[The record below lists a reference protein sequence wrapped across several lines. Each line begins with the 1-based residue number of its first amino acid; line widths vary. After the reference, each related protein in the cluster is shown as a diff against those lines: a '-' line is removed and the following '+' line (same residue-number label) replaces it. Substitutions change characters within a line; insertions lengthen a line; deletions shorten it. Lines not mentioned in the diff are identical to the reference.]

1 MQQGLGGC
9 EVTFEVCCKIIAR
22 LVTKLSHRLQD
33 HQFVFSVPRLLVCS
47 RKLSILTQSKLGIT
61 MDAEGTSSAE
71 LFVAETPPGAVPV
84 SRNQQKR
91 LIKEEHRRLSKL
103 RKKEESKKRKREE
116 KSVAE
121 PQDDDDDVVDNHTPA
136 LSEEGKVVY
145 PPHDAAAKK
154 ERKQKEAEEFAAK
167 CASNFSVILDC
178 AWEDKHNESTM
189 KSLTQQIMFCYGIN
203 RKHECPAAMY
213 MTGVGPQVTTNL
225 NKSNFSNWQGVTITS
240 EEYIAHPHFSLEPQ
254 PAQNSDG
261 STNNI
266 KQLVYLTSD
275 AEETL
280 ETLDPRCAY
289 IIGGIVD
296 RNRHKFATFNKANAQ
311 NVRVAKLPIK
321 ENFALAATHILTVNH
336 VYNILL
342 NYAKYQDW
350 VQAIKEVMPSR
361 KGPVEKGGAEK
372 EGEEDAGADNV
383 DVAADADY
391 KE

>member
-1 MQQGLGGC
+1 
-9 EVTFEVCCKIIAR
+9 
-22 LVTKLSHRLQD
+22 
-33 HQFVFSVPRLLVCS
+33 
-47 RKLSILTQSKLGIT
+47 
-61 MDAEGTSSAE
+61 MDAEGTTSGTTELSVTAPSA
-71 LFVAETPPGAVPV
+71 APV

-103 RKKEESKKRKREE
+103 KKKEESKKRKREE
-116 KSVAE
+116 KSAGE
-121 PQDDDDDVVDNHTPA
+121 PQNDAAGERHATA
-136 LSEEGKVVY
+136 SAEEGAVVY

-167 CASNFSVILDC
+167 CATNFSVILDC

-203 RKHECPAAMY
+203 RRHECPAAMY
-213 MTGVGPQVTTNL
+213 MTGVGPLVTANL
-225 NKSNFSNWQGVTITS
+225 NKSNFSHWQGVTITS
-240 EEYIAHPHFSLEPQ
+240 EDYIVHPHFSLEPQ

-261 STNNI
+261 SANTI

-280 ETLDPRCAY
+280 ETLDPHCAY

-296 RNRHKFATFNKANAQ
+296 RNRHKFATFNKANSQ
-311 NVRVAKLPIK
+311 HVRVAKLPIK

-361 KGPVEKGGAEK
+361 KGPVEKGSAEK
-372 EGEEDAGADNV
+372 DEVEDDGADPSNN
-383 DVAADADY
+383 ADNADNA
-391 KE
+391 

>member
-1 MQQGLGGC
+1 MDS
-9 EVTFEVCCKIIAR
+9 T
-22 LVTKLSHRLQD
+22 
-33 HQFVFSVPRLLVCS
+33 
-47 RKLSILTQSKLGIT
+47 SK
-61 MDAEGTSSAE
+61 TSSTELVATAE
-71 LFVAETPPGAVPV
+71 FPPSTTVTV

-103 RKKEESKKRKREE
+103 KKKEESKKRKREE
-116 KSVAE
+116 KSTDADTTTDNARAPAE
-121 PQDDDDDVVDNHTPA
+121 TGAVM
-136 LSEEGKVVY
+136 Y

-167 CASNFSVILDC
+167 CATNFSIILDC

-203 RKHECPAAMY
+203 RRHDCPASMY
-213 MTGVGPQVTTNL
+213 MTGVGPLVTANL
-225 NKSNFSNWQGVTITS
+225 NKSNFSHWQGVTITA
-240 EEYIAHPHFSLEPQ
+240 EDYIAHPHFSLEPQ
-254 PAQNSDG
+254 PEQNEEG
-261 STNNI
+261 STNPI

-280 ETLDPRCAY
+280 ETLDPHCAY

-296 RNRHKFATFNKANAQ
+296 RNKHKFATFNKAKSQ

-350 VQAIKEVMPSR
+350 VQAIREVMPAR
-361 KGPVEKGGAEK
+361 KGPVEKESAVT
-372 EGEEDAGADNV
+372 EGDADASANDADNTV
-383 DVAADADY
+383 DNA
-391 KE
+391 EEENNES

>member
-1 MQQGLGGC
+1 M
-9 EVTFEVCCKIIAR
+9 E
-22 LVTKLSHRLQD
+22 
-33 HQFVFSVPRLLVCS
+33 
-47 RKLSILTQSKLGIT
+47 
-61 MDAEGTSSAE
+61 AEGTTSGTTELLVTAPSA
-71 LFVAETPPGAVPV
+71 AHV

-103 RKKEESKKRKREE
+103 KKKEESKKRKREE
-116 KSVAE
+116 KSACE
-121 PQDDDDDVVDNHTPA
+121 PQNDAAGESHATA
-136 LSEEGKVVY
+136 SAEEGAVIY

-154 ERKQKEAEEFAAK
+154 ERKQKDAEEFAAK
-167 CASNFSVILDC
+167 CATNFSVILDC

-203 RKHECPAAMY
+203 RRHECPAAMY
-213 MTGVGPQVTTNL
+213 MTGVGPLVTANL
-225 NKSNFSNWQGVTITS
+225 NKSNFSHWQGVTITR
-240 EEYIAHPHFSLEPQ
+240 EDYIVHPHFSLEPQ

-261 STNNI
+261 SANTV

-296 RNRHKFATFNKANAQ
+296 RNRHKFATFNKANSQ

-361 KGPVEKGGAEK
+361 KGPVEKGSAEK
-372 EGEEDAGADNV
+372 DEVEDAGAEHSDN
-383 DVAADADY
+383 ADNADNA
-391 KE
+391 